1 MLDLTGK
8 KTVVLDAHGIIYQ
21 VFHTMREMSGPKG
34 QPTGA
39 AYGFTRDV
47 INILLKFEPDEI
59 FCAFD
64 MPGKTFRHEIYAPY
78 KANRPPMPDDLRP
91 QMVFVRHI
99 VDALGIPRLEKDLYE
114 ADDILAT
121 VARLA
126 AEAGGNALLI
136 TSDKDARQ
144 LISDS
149 VLLYNL
155 RKEEIYDADALQ
167 KDWGI
172 RPGQVVDF
180 QTMVGDSTDNVPGI
194 PLIGPKSAG
203 ALLNQY
209 GSLEEILA
217 HAGEIKGKKGENI
230 AAARES
236 VGLTRSL
243 VKLDDR
249 VPIEIDWEQGKP
261 RGIDADR
268 LHELF
273 LELGFRSLLPQI
285 TKLADRFGTRT
296 IEPDRSLESVFS
308 LSETEAK
315 HQDTPVSVGKG
326 SAGLSAKTPS
336 LFDDEEPNREEPGPE
351 PAGDASDSRTVNTG
365 LTLAEQNRPVTDR
378 LFHALGGTAAVDYPE
393 IDTEPAFPAEPQYEL
408 VDTPEAFDRL
418 MARLESVPVLCLDL
432 ETVDRLRE
440 PKARPRFALIAGFAL
455 CFEANRAYYIALRG
469 PAGAPV
475 LPEQEI
481 LDRLRPILESE
492 SVKKIGQNIKY
503 DTIVLRNYGIRLAG
517 ILFDTMVADY
527 LLRAGEQRHN
537 MDELAEH
544 YLGHKT
550 IRIGELIGKGKS
562 QKMIDEV
569 PTADVARYAGED
581 ALVPWYLYPILLAG
595 LRRQPALL
603 RLMSE
608 LEIPLISVLV
618 EMETNGIAIDPA
630 QFEGLR
636 GVFSARLSSIVDEIN
651 AIVKRDAPDS
661 AFADGFNLNSPKQ
674 LQQLLFDDL
683 KLPVIK
689 KTKTGLSTDVSVLE
703 ELAAR
708 GFELPAKIMQHRTL
722 TKLIGTYV
730 EPIPRLVHP
739 ITGRIHASFNQ
750 AVAETGRLS
759 SSDPNLQNIP
769 VRSEEGKEI
778 RRGFV
783 PDKRL
788 GFDTFV
794 SCDYSQVELRVLAH
808 FSKDPNLMKAYQ
820 DDLDIHAAVA
830 AQIFGVPIADVTSE
844 QRRKA
849 KAVNFGLAYGQTAFG
864 LAKSLGISQGEAA
877 EYISG
882 FFATYSGIRDFF
894 GRVLAE
900 AAQNGYVTTLLG
912 RRRAIEGVRPDR
924 GEGKPLN
931 MPERT
936 AINTVIQGSA
946 ADLMKA
952 AMVNVARRLADWNKG
967 YTNGPAA
974 GAAPLSTPLSKPAE
988 PKKPAGGFLF
998 DMEDDQPQTPDTEPA
1013 DSSFFAPEI
1022 ENPRGRIL
1030 LQIHDELLLET
1041 RRDDAEELAKLVAEE
1056 MELGQPLAVPLKIDV
1071 EYGQTW

>member
-99 VDALGIPRLEKDLYE
+99 IDALGIPRLEKDLYE

-121 VARLA
+121 VARQA
-126 AEAGGNALLI
+126 AEAGGSALLI

-155 RKEEIYDADALQ
+155 RKEEIYDADALM

-172 RPGQVVDF
+172 VPGQVVDF

-194 PLIGPKSAG
+194 PLIGPKSAT

-209 GSLEEILA
+209 GTLEEIFA

-230 AAARES
+230 AAAREQA
-236 VGLTRSL
+236 GITRSL

-268 LHELF
+268 LHEIF

-285 TKLADRFGTRT
+285 AKLADRFGTRT
-296 IEPDRSLESVFS
+296 IEPDRSLESLFS
-308 LSETEAK
+308 LSETGTENPNAAEPERKRGGETPAK
-315 HQDTPVSVGKG
+315 S
-326 SAGLSAKTPS
+326 LS
-336 LFDDEEPNREEPGPE
+336 LFDDTEPDREEPGTDAAGGAAESRPVYTG
-351 PAGDASDSRTVNTG
+351 PA
-365 LTLAEQNRPVTDR
+365 LAEENRPVTDR
-378 LFHALGGTAAVDYPE
+378 LFHTLGGTAAADYPE
-393 IDTEPAFPAEPQYEL
+393 IETEPEFPAEPQYEL
-408 VDTPEAFDRL
+408 VDTPEAFNRLMDRL
-418 MARLESVPVLCLDL
+418 DSVPVLSLDL

-440 PKARPRFALIAGFAL
+440 PKARPRFALIAGVAL
-455 CFEANRAYYIALRG
+455 CFEPARAYYIALRG

-475 LPEQEI
+475 LSEQDVLE
-481 LDRLRPILESE
+481 RLRPVLESE

-503 DTIVLRNYGIRLAG
+503 DTIVLRNYGIKLAG

-550 IRIGELIGKGKS
+550 VKIGELIGKGKS

-569 PTADVARYAGED
+569 PTADVAHYAGED

-618 EMETNGIAIDPA
+618 EMETNGIAINPA
-630 QFEGLR
+630 QFEKLR
-636 GVFSARLSSIVDEIN
+636 GIFSARLNSIVGEIG

-661 AFADGFNLNSPKQ
+661 VFADGFNLNSPKQ

-703 ELAAR
+703 ELAVR

-778 RRGFV
+778 RHGFV

-830 AQIFGVPIADVTSE
+830 AQIFGVPIAQVTSE

-864 LAKSLGISQGEAA
+864 LAKSLGIPQGEAA

-894 GRVLAE
+894 ARVLAE
-900 AAQNGYVTTLLG
+900 AAKNGYVTTLLG

-952 AMVNVARRLADWNKG
+952 AMVNVSRRLADWNKG
-967 YTNGPAA
+967 YTSGPAA
-974 GAAPLSTPLSKPAE
+974 AFLSAPLLKPAE

-998 DMEDDQPQTPDTEPA
+998 DMEDDPPQTTDTEPA
-1013 DSSFFAPEI
+1013 GSSFFAPEI
-1022 ENPRGRIL
+1022 ENPRGRVL

-1041 RRDDAEELAKLVAEE
+1041 RRSDAEELAKLVTEE

-1071 EYGQTW
+1071 EYGETW